1 MRAEASVKK
10 VAKLAWAALAYNLV
24 VIAWGAFV
32 RASGS
37 GAGCGAHWPLCN
49 GVVVQRDPSIKTMI
63 ELSHRITA
71 GFALVIGLVLAIAAT
86 RAFEKGARTRKLAW
100 ASFGFVCAEALIGA
114 GLVLFEL
121 VAHDASLKRAVSMA
135 LHLTNTFFLLAAL
148 TLTAWS
154 ARSATL
160 PPPEVAP
167 VHARPWPV
175 MGLFVVSVLGM
186 IVLGTSGAV
195 NALGDTLF
203 PAHSIAEGIQQELS
217 AGAHLF
223 VRLRLL
229 HPVLAFTV
237 GASLF
242 VSSTAAR
249 ITLPTPRVKRFASAL
264 VVAVCVQIAAGLLN
278 VALLAPIWM
287 QLVHLLLADGVWIAL
302 VLLIQTSL
310 EASRSVAGLRD
321 PGSVGSHEQALER
334 GLVEDDPVPG
344 KG

>member
-1 MRAEASVKK
+1 
-10 VAKLAWAALAYNLV
+10 
-24 VIAWGAFV
+24 
-32 RASGS
+32 
-37 GAGCGAHWPLCN
+37 
-49 GVVVQRDPSIKTMI
+49 VVVQRDPSIKTMI

-71 GFALVIGLVLAIAAT
+71 GFALVVGFVLAIAAT
-86 RAFEKGARTRKLAW
+86 RAFDKGTRTRKLAW

-121 VAHDASLKRAVSMA
+121 VAHDASLKRGMSMA

-154 ARSATL
+154 ARSATA
-160 PPPEVAP
+160 PAPEVAQP
-167 VHARPWPV
+167 HARPWPV
-175 MGLFVVSVLGM
+175 MGLFVVSVVGM
-186 IVLGTSGAV
+186 IILGTSGAV

-203 PAHSIAEGIQQELS
+203 PPSSIADGIQQELS
-217 AGAHLF
+217 TGAHIF
-223 VRLRLL
+223 VRLRML
-229 HPVLAFTV
+229 HPILALTV

-264 VVAVCVQIAAGLLN
+264 IVAVCTQIAAGFLN

-287 QLVHLLLADGVWIAL
+287 QLVHLLLADAVWIAL

-310 EASRSVAGLRD
+310 EASRSPARLRGS
-321 PGSVGSHEQALER
+321 PGRVGQA
-334 GLVEDDPVPG
+334 DPVPG
-344 KG
+344 GR

>member
-1 MRAEASVKK
+1 VNAEGRAGGK
-10 VAKLAWAALAYNLV
+10 VAKLAWAALVYNLA

-49 GVVVQRDPSIKTMI
+49 GVVVQRQPKLATLI
-63 ELSHRITA
+63 ELSHRVTS
-71 GFALVIGLVLAIAAT
+71 GLALVLVLVVAVSAT
-86 RAFEKGARTRKLAW
+86 VALPKGARTRRLAW
-100 ASFGFVCAEALIGA
+100 ASFGFICAEALIGA

-121 VAHDASLKRAVSMA
+121 VAHDASMKRGLSMA

-154 ARSATL
+154 ASTSSA
-160 PPPEVAP
+160 PPPEIARP
-167 VHARPWPV
+167 HARPWPV

-203 PAHSIAEGIQQELS
+203 PARSLAEGIHQELS
-217 AGAHLF
+217 PGAHLF
-223 VRLRLL
+223 VKLRLL
-229 HPVLAFTV
+229 HPLLALTV
-237 GASLF
+237 GASLL
-242 VSSTAAR
+242 VSAAAAR

-264 VVAVCVQIAAGLLN
+264 VTAVLVQIAAGFLN

-287 QLVHLLLADGVWIAL
+287 QLVHLLLADAVWISL

-310 EASRSVAGLRD
+310 EASRSGA
-321 PGSVGSHEQALER
+321 PGRVGNDEQALDHP
-334 GLVEDDPVPG
+334 LVEDDPVPG